1 MPVTAFSGREQKV
14 SLWNGTLDLTVR
26 IQGSGPPLVYLHP
39 AGGLVWDSVLDRLSK
54 TFTVYAPEHP
64 GTSNDHTAISKVET
78 WTELMLMYEQLLR
91 ALELDKPVLMGQ
103 SYGGMMA
110 ADLAAI
116 FPDRVGKLIVLDP
129 IGLWRDDA
137 PIPLVKLVSAMP
149 PQIPPMLFH
158 DVNCEGARS
167 LFTPSP
173 DPEVNVKGG
182 AAFVWALGC
191 TGKFFWPIADHGLS
205 RRLHR
210 IAAPTLIVWGM
221 QDALVPVL
229 YAEEFRKGIAG
240 ARIVLIDHCGHIP
253 QLEQPVETLAHIR
266 EFLAE

>member
-14 SLWNGTLDLTVR
+14 SLWNGTLDLTVKV
-26 IQGSGPPLVYLHP
+26 QGSGPPLVYLHP
-39 AGGLVWDSVLDRLSK
+39 AGGLVWDSVLDSLSK
-54 TFTVYAPEHP
+54 HYTVYAPEHP
-64 GTSNDHTAISKVET
+64 GTSADHTAIYKVET

-91 ALELDKPVLMGQ
+91 ELGLAKPVLMGQ

-110 ADLAAI
+110 ADLAAM

-137 PIPLVKLVSAMP
+137 PIPLMKLVSAIP

-158 DVNCEGARS
+158 DPGCEGARS

-210 IAAPTLIVWGM
+210 IVAPALIVWGR
-221 QDALVPVL
+221 QDTLVPVA
-229 YAEEFRKGIAG
+229 YANDFRKGIAG
-240 ARIVLIDHCGHIP
+240 SRLAVIDDCGHIP
-253 QLEQPVETLAHIR
+253 QLEKPGETLAQIR
-266 EFLAE
+266 EFLAG